1 MKKVLVVDDE
11 KLIVKGLKFSLEQDD
26 MEVDTAYDGGEAI
39 EKIKANDYDIVLLDI
54 MIPVYTGIEV
64 CQMVREFSN
73 VPIIMLTA
81 KGEDMDKIMGLEY
94 GADDYITK
102 PFNILEVKA
111 RIKAILRRSN
121 RKQAPA
127 KPSNVMEIN
136 GMKVELDSRRVF
148 VGGKELNLTA
158 KEFDLLELL
167 MAHPNKVYSRNE
179 LLNTIWGDSYPG
191 DARTVDVHVRR
202 LREKIEANPGEP
214 VYIHTKWDI
223 SSRADMKKKKR
234 ATVETE
240 KIEEKNTAQE
250 RSRVSI
256 RVGQRTIIS
265 LIVAVSVAVIAYAAL
280 WILAGTVNSKSER
293 NLDRHA
299 QECAEYIAHI
309 VNEHKAEDDIG
320 RAVDEIKTMAYS
332 LSARIVIV
340 DTDYK
345 VVVDSYGK
353 DTGRYLVDENVFSV
367 MKGQQKYISETEEN
381 VYRRIVPVINSEG
394 YTDAVALISLET
406 DALDNLSIYMKRNA
420 TYLFAI
426 SLILGLIAAY
436 FSAKLS
442 VRDVNHVRNEIE
454 GMKGGSLEPMSVDGM
469 FRETQELTKD
479 INDIF
484 NKAQLLEESRQEF
497 VSNVSHELKT
507 PITSMKVLSES
518 LLTQSDVPAE
528 MYREFMEDIVQEI
541 DREAEIISDLLTLV
555 KTDKGPD
562 SLNKE
567 PVDMNEFMDL
577 ILKRLKPLAEKR
589 SIQLSFESFGDI
601 KAEIDKVKFTLA
613 ISNLIENGIKYNI
626 DGGWIKVSLNSD
638 HRNFYI
644 KVADSGVGIPEDCI
658 NHIFERFYRVDKARS
673 RDTGG
678 TGLGLAITKNII
690 IMHKG
695 TINVYSEPGKGTTFT
710 VKIPLQAQE

>member
-1 MKKVLVVDDE
+1 
-11 KLIVKGLKFSLEQDD
+11 
-26 MEVDTAYDGGEAI
+26 
-39 EKIKANDYDIVLLDI
+39 
-54 MIPVYTGIEV
+54 
-64 CQMVREFSN
+64 
-73 VPIIMLTA
+73 
-81 KGEDMDKIMGLEY
+81 
-94 GADDYITK
+94 
-102 PFNILEVKA
+102 
-111 RIKAILRRSN
+111 
-121 RKQAPA
+121 
-127 KPSNVMEIN
+127 
-136 GMKVELDSRRVF
+136 
-148 VGGKELNLTA
+148 
-158 KEFDLLELL
+158 
-167 MAHPNKVYSRNE
+167 
-179 LLNTIWGDSYPG
+179 
-191 DARTVDVHVRR
+191 
-202 LREKIEANPGEP
+202 
-214 VYIHTKWDI
+214 
-223 SSRADMKKKKR
+223 MKKKKR

-406 DALDNLSIYMKRNA
+406 DALENLSIYMKRNA

-436 FSAKLS
+436 FAAKLS

-567 PVDMNEFMDL
+567 P
-577 ILKRLKPLAEKR
+577 I
-589 SIQLSFESFGDI
+589 
-601 KAEIDKVKFTLA
+601 
-613 ISNLIENGIKYNI
+613 
-626 DGGWIKVSLNSD
+626 
-638 HRNFYI
+638 
-644 KVADSGVGIPEDCI
+644 
-658 NHIFERFYRVDKARS
+658 
-673 RDTGG
+673 
-678 TGLGLAITKNII
+678 
-690 IMHKG
+690 
-695 TINVYSEPGKGTTFT
+695 
-710 VKIPLQAQE
+710 